1 MYILEFMKK
10 KITHQ
15 SIVKNYRFNY
25 LERIFFYI
33 ALCIITASSLLS
45 LYDQRYKI
53 ISKSLSLIYTPT
65 YDKEK
70 IDENHLL
77 WAKRIMDG
85 GYILHF
91 RHAER
96 DKWIDVVN
104 YDSLDSHVHNKGEDE
119 TRYPE
124 NDYFKK
130 AVCLNERGKV
140 QAKVMAEH
148 IAHIK
153 LPIGYVISSTS
164 CRSRQT
170 SNIVF
175 DGFDAMKTILVH
187 AGPFAEDEKERIKKL
202 KKLYLSIPILNGK
215 NTIVSAHNSVVNKG
229 MFINNTAEFENN
241 LKKLSLEE
249 GGFFVISK
257 NEDKL
262 KLEHQF
268 YNFSDFSKNFYTR

>member
-1 MYILEFMKK
+1 MKK
-10 KITHQ
+10 KIVLQ
-15 SIVKNYRFNY
+15 SIIKNFRFHY
-25 LERIFFYI
+25 LKNFFFYI
-33 ALCIITASSLLS
+33 ALSIITASSLIS

-53 ISKSLSLIYTPT
+53 KSKLSSFVAKPT
-65 YDKEK
+65 YEK
-70 IDENHLL
+70 SNENDLL
-77 WAKRIMDG
+77 WAKRLMNG

-96 DKWIDVVN
+96 DKWIDVIN

-148 IAHIK
+148 LAHIK

-164 CRSRQT
+164 CRARQT

-175 DGFDAMKTILVH
+175 GGFDTMKTILVH
-187 AGPFAEDEKERIKKL
+187 KGPYAENEKERIKKL
-202 KKLYLSIPILNGK
+202 KKLYLSLPIFNGK

-229 MFINNTAEFENN
+229 MFINNTSKFENEM
-241 LKKLSLEE
+241 KELSLEE

-257 NEDKL
+257 NKDKL

-268 YNFSDFSKNFYTR
+268 YNFSEFSKNFHTR

>member
-1 MYILEFMKK
+1 MKK
-10 KITHQ
+10 NIKLQ
-15 SIVKNYRFNY
+15 SAFKNFNLKY
-25 LERIFFYI
+25 PKIFFLYI
-33 ALCIITASSLLS
+33 TLCIITVSSLLS

-53 ISKSLSLIYTPT
+53 ISKFSSV
-65 YDKEK
+65 
-70 IDENHLL
+70 IDEVSYEKYDENDLL
-77 WAKRIMDG
+77 WAKRIMNG

-91 RHAER
+91 RHTER

-104 YDSLDSHVHNKGEDE
+104 YDSLDSHVHDKGEDE

-130 AVCLNERGKV
+130 AVCLNERGVV

-164 CRSRQT
+164 CRARQT

-175 DGFDAMKTILVH
+175 GGFDVMKTILVH
-187 AGPFAEDEKERIKKL
+187 KGPYVEDENERIEKL
-202 KKLYLSIPILNGK
+202 IKLYLSLPILNGT
-215 NTIVSAHNSVVNKG
+215 NTIVSSHNSVVHQG
-229 MFINNTAEFENN
+229 MFINDTDKFENN
-241 LKKLSLEE
+241 LKELSLEE

-257 NEDKL
+257 NKKKL
-262 KLEHQF
+262 KLEYQF
-268 YNFSDFSKNFYTR
+268 YNFSEFSKNFYNR

>member
-1 MYILEFMKK
+1 MKK
-10 KITHQ
+10 KNLLQ
-15 SIVKNYRFNY
+15 SLFKNLN
-25 LERIFFYI
+25 LKVIEKVVFYF
-33 ALCIITASSLLS
+33 ALCIITASSFFN

-53 ISKSLSLIYTPT
+53 KSKISSYVTKPT
-65 YDKEK
+65 FEK
-70 IDENHLL
+70 NNDENLK
-77 WAKRIMDG
+77 WAKLLMNG

-104 YDSLDSHVHNKGEDE
+104 YDSLDSHVLDKGENQ

-124 NDYFKK
+124 NDYFNS

-148 IAHIK
+148 ITHIR
-153 LPIGYVISSTS
+153 LPIGYVISSPS
-164 CRSRQT
+164 CRARQT
-170 SNIVF
+170 SEIVF
-175 DGFDAMKTILVH
+175 GGYDEMKTILVH
-187 AGPFAEDEKERIKKL
+187 KGPYAENEKERIKKL
-202 KKLYLSIPILNGK
+202 ETLYLSLPISKGK

-229 MFINNTAEFENN
+229 MFVNNVSEYENN
-241 LKKLSLEE
+241 VKELSLEE

-257 NEDKL
+257 KNGKL

-268 YNFSDFSKNFYTR
+268 YNFSDFSKNFHTR